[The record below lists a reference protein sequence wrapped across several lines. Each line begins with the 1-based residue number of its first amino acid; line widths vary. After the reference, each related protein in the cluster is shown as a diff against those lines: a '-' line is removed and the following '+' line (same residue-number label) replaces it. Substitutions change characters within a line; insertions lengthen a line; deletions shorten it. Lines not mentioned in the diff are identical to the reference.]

1 MSKITPFLMFND
13 GLEPAIEFYT
23 STFPDSKIKNVART
37 GDDGPITSAEFTIGG
52 QSFMG
57 YNGGSYFQFSN
68 GFSLFVSCENQEEVD
83 EYWNK
88 FIDAG
93 AKPMQCGWIT
103 DPFGL
108 TWQIVP
114 KRFMELINDPN
125 PTKVKAVMDAIME
138 MVKLEIA
145 PLEKAY
151 KEA

>member
-23 STFPDSKIKNVART
+23 STFPDSKINNVART

>member
-1 MSKITPFLMFND
+1 MMVRLSPPNS
-13 GLEPAIEFYT
+13 P
-23 STFPDSKIKNVART
+23 SVANPLWDKRR
-37 GDDGPITSAEFTIGG
+37 I
-52 QSFMG
+52 
-57 YNGGSYFQFSN
+57 YFQFSN

-93 AKPMQCGWIT
+93 ANQCNVVGSLIHS
-103 DPFGL
+103 GL

-125 PTKVKAVMDAIME
+125 RLKVKAVMDAMME

>member
-125 PTKVKAVMDAIME
+125 PTKVKAVMDAMME